1 MKDRLAQLLTLART
15 RYPDLSIRNSAHQQ
29 LGHCASDEFPTPETV
44 RGMGFRRTDF

>member
-1 MKDRLAQLLTLART
+1 MKERFAQLPTLART

-44 RGMGFRRTDF
+44 MGMGFRQTDF